1 TARLERT
8 GKVLI
13 AVFGLLGLFLLQRHF
28 VVEDAR
34 WVMGR
39 VLLDPIVLV
48 GVFLLSLLSGL
59 LLVLIANA
67 PLLVESLCRAVMLNR
82 PALPLGLGPSL
93 LRRLMQHTYLL
104 GIALFLLILLLPV
117 ESGSI

>member
-1 TARLERT
+1 MTMLQREAKPIPSTRTYRPIREPAFAEIGVRLLEVFRRIDTARLERT

-59 LLVLIANA
+59 LLVLIANV
-67 PLLVESLCRAVMLNR
+67 P
-82 PALPLGLGPSL
+82 
-93 LRRLMQHTYLL
+93 
-104 GIALFLLILLLPV
+104 
-117 ESGSI
+117 